1 MRRLLAIL
9 VLVIAGLTTASVAGA
24 ATTTATTFVAVLS
37 PAPGCPTSGRGV
49 AIVTVTRDGTVSY
62 RLMVANLENVT
73 AAHIH
78 QGSTTGGVGLPGAV
92 AFLYESTSPVDVH
105 DRVVLASGTITD
117 ADLIGLTLEDL
128 TSELLGGTSF
138 YVNVHTTEC
147 PTGAL
152 AGDLLLQGIGTA

>member
-24 ATTTATTFVAVLS
+24 ATKTTLVAVLS

-49 AIVTVTRDGTVSY
+49 AIVTVTEEGTVEY
-62 RLMVANLENVT
+62 RLIVANLENVT

-78 QGSTTGGVGLPGAV
+78 RGSTTGGVGLPGAV
-92 AFLYESTSPVDVH
+92 AFLYEATSPVDVH
-105 DRVVLASGTITD
+105 DRVVLASGTIT
-117 ADLIGLTLEDL
+117 ATVEPDL
-128 TSELLGGTSF
+128 TVDELAAELTGGSSF

-152 AGDLLLQGIGTA
+152 AGDLLLQTTT